1 MHSVA
6 LRARGQ
12 FRPFL
17 RSPCLPRRPWLPP
30 APFRAYATKH
40 VDLTELDRK
49 WREKW
54 AGITRHP
61 GPEKGQPS
69 DRENKYILAM
79 FPYPSG
85 NLHLGHLRVY
95 TIADVVARY
104 HVLQGRNVL
113 LPMGWDAFGLPA
125 ENAAIERG
133 IDPAEWT
140 TDNISRMKEQ
150 LGLMNAS
157 FDWTRVRIT
166 FVSGPDRE
174 PPVITNWRM

>member
-6 LRARGQ
+6 FRAGGQ
-12 FRPFL
+12 FRPYL
-17 RSPCLPRRPWLPP
+17 RLPYLSPCSRWQRSS
-30 APFRAYATKH
+30 FVRAYARDR
-40 VDLTELDRK
+40 VRLDLPELDRK
-49 WREKW
+49 WRQRWGEKKLLEPN
-54 AGITRHP
+54 I
-61 GPEKGQPS
+61 QPTTT
-69 DRENKYILAM
+69 ENMYILAM

-140 TDNISRMKEQ
+140 KDNMAKMKEQ
-150 LGLMNAS
+150 LQQMNAI
-157 FDWTRVRIT
+157 FDWTRVRMRRYKSTKESSVMTIG
-166 FVSGPDRE
+166 V
-174 PPVITNWRM
+174 